1 MALASK
7 PFCDWTQ
14 TLPCELLHS
23 GDGYTPMPGFET
35 GALYRELRI
44 GEGDAPSVG
53 DKVCCDWAM
62 YTFYLSHVVSARG
75 LTKGGAFE
83 GDDVDATFLRFTL
96 GDGSMIGAVEGAL
109 LSGMRVGG
117 VRRVI
122 IFPGAASYPGM
133 LPNDK
138 GRNWSQ
144 LGPAPETLSGRRSLD
159 FVAKNTANVDKSLLM
174 DIELL
179 GVGEGARAVRGP
191 GAWTPEALAA
201 AKTGSL

>member
-1 MALASK
+1 MPTLCALGGTAAAGHLQK
-7 PFCDWTQ
+7 RRGV
-14 TLPCELLHS
+14 H
-23 GDGYTPMPGFET
+23 
-35 GALYRELRI
+35 
-44 GEGDAPSVG
+44 
-53 DKVCCDWAM
+53 DKLQPA
-62 YTFYLSHVVSARG
+62 
-75 LTKGGAFE
+75 AF
-83 GDDVDATFLRFTL
+83 
-96 GDGSMIGAVEGAL
+96 SVEGAL